1 MISNFVFLVHG
12 AEADPLI
19 AAVTKARPDIPAYRV
34 STKIDLGTHLQTNS
48 RLIAFGSPVIV
59 PADLLD
65 RLAIPALNI
74 HPGPPEF
81 PGIYPSAFALYRR
94 SPFFGTT
101 LHIMDAK
108 IDHGPI
114 IAAPRFTIPEGCTRA
129 DLDYLSYQHV
139 LQNLTDF
146 LPHLISDTPAR
157 PDQNEQWGAP
167 YNSLSDFQALTQ
179 IDPSISDEAFNH
191 RLRAVGL
198 GPDHGLEFTFKN
210 HRFRMIA
217 PKSQSITRAGLPQN
231 EK

>member
-1 MISNFVFLVHG
+1 MITNFVFLVHG

-19 AAVTKARPDIPAYRV
+19 AAVTKACPDIAAHRV
-34 STKIDLGTHLQTNS
+34 NTKAGLEAHLQSNS

-59 PADLLD
+59 PADFLKQ
-65 RLAIPALNI
+65 LASPALNI

-81 PGIYPSAFALYRR
+81 PGIYPSAFALYRH

-101 LHIMDAK
+101 LHIMDDK

-114 IAAPRFTIPEGCTRA
+114 ITAPRFKIPEGSTRA

-139 LQNLTDF
+139 LQHIAGF
-146 LPHLISDTPAR
+146 LPHLISDTPAQ
-157 PDQNEQWGAP
+157 PDQNEQWGTP
-167 YNSLSDFQALTQ
+167 YNSHSDFQALTQ
-179 IDPSISDEAFNH
+179 IDPTISDEEFTH

-198 GPDHGLEFTFKN
+198 GPDHGLEFAFKN

-217 PKSQSITRAGLPQN
+217 PESQPITRAGLPQN